1 MGWAL
6 IIFGYYADYPRFLC
20 HPIQRIIKS
29 LLNIVKYYF
38 KTEKLLT
45 TP

>member
-6 IIFGYYADYPRFLC
+6 IIFGHYPDYPQFPC
-20 HPIQRIIKS
+20 HPTQRIIKH
-29 LLNIVKYYF
+29 LQNLVKYYF

-45 TP
+45 TT